1 MLLIL
6 FHHIYIQLLGMD
18 VSIPYIGMFLVP
30 GGYLGTGLFFFMSG
44 YGLYCSMSNRK
55 ELPYLYLWKRL
66 YNMLSVYIVAFV
78 ISVVPIAC
86 QNEFGGGN
94 LLDLITLTIPNTTSW
109 FFKVIIAT
117 YIVTFLIFKTSMRM
131 LYKVGLVM
139 VLFILY
145 YIVSCNSLPDF
156 WFTSVLCFP
165 VGMLAAFKKQLFT
178 DKIQL
183 FLAIAFIPLF
193 FKMQGEQV
201 RFMTSIAFCFFIL
214 YFIRF
219 VKYNSSSLKYI
230 GINSLCF
237 YLFQLALLQN
247 VYALTSSPLV
257 YSLLIIIGV
266 TLMSIIYVKLIQPY
280 SNKLYDKLCV

>member
-1 MLLIL
+1 MN
-6 FHHIYIQLLGMD
+6 
-18 VSIPYIGMFLVP
+18 
-30 GGYLGTGLFFFMSG
+30 SG
-44 YGLYCSMSNRK
+44 
-55 ELPYLYLWKRL
+55 
-66 YNMLSVYIVAFV
+66 
-78 ISVVPIAC
+78 
-86 QNEFGGGN
+86 GGGN
-94 LLDLITLTIPNTTSW
+94 LLDFVTLTIPNTTSW

-117 YIVTFLIFKTSMRM
+117 YIVIFLTFRTSMKI

-139 VLFILY
+139 ALFILY
-145 YIVSCNSLPDF
+145 YIVSCNLLPDF

-165 VGMLAAFKKQLFT
+165 VGMLVAYKKKLFN

-183 FLAIAFIPLF
+183 LIAIAFIPLF

-219 VKYNSSSLKYI
+219 VKYNSSALKYI

-237 YLFQLALLQN
+237 YLFQLAILQK
-247 VYALTSSPLV
+247 VHALTSSPIV